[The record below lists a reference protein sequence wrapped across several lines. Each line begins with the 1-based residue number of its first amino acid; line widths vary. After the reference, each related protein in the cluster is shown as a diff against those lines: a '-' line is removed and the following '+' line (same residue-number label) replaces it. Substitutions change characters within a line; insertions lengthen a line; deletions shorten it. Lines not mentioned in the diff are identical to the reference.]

1 MSETV
6 RLRGRP
12 VADAI
17 LERVAEGARVL
28 KETKGVTPG
37 LTVILVGEDPASA
50 TYVASKERKSLEL
63 GFSSTTH
70 RLPAETTEEELLDLV
85 VSLNND
91 EEVHGILVQS
101 PLPSH
106 IDYNRVTLAIDPS
119 KDVDGFHP
127 VNVGK
132 LVIGLDAPLP
142 CTPAG
147 VLEMLKYYEIET
159 SGKRAV
165 VVGRSNI
172 VGKPLANLL
181 LQRRE
186 GGNAI
191 VTVAHS
197 AAEDLA
203 ALTREADLLFVAIG
217 RPHFITADMV
227 REGAVVIDVG
237 INRID
242 DDTRERG
249 YRVVGDVD
257 YKNVREKC
265 SAITPVPGGVGL
277 MTIAMLM
284 ENTLRSARGEFTDR
298 D

>member
-1 MSETV
+1 MSQPLK
-6 RLRGRP
+6 LRGRP

-17 LERVAEGARVL
+17 LQRVAEGAATLRQ
-28 KETKGVTPG
+28 EKGIVPG
-37 LTVILVGEDPASA
+37 LTVVLVGDDPASA
-50 TYVASKERKSLEL
+50 TYVRSKEEKSRAL
-63 GFSSTTH
+63 GFNSTTH
-70 RLPAETTEEELLDLV
+70 RLPAETSEEDLLKLV
-85 VSLNND
+85 EALNRD
-91 EEVHGILVQS
+91 PDVHGILVQS
-101 PLPSH
+101 PLPRH
-106 IDYNRVTLAIDPS
+106 IDYNKVTLAIDPS

-127 VNVGK
+127 GNVGR

-147 VLEMLKYYEIET
+147 VVEMLKYYKVET

-181 LQRRE
+181 LQRRD
-186 GGNAI
+186 GGNSI
-191 VTVAHS
+191 VTIAHS
-197 AAEDLA
+197 GAEDLGA
-203 ALTREADLLFVAIG
+203 ITREAELLFVAIG
-217 RPHFITADMV
+217 KPHFITAEMV
-227 REGAVVIDVG
+227 REGAVVVDVG

-242 DDTRERG
+242 DPSRERG

-284 ENTLRSARGEFTDR
+284 QNTLRSARGDFR
-298 D
+298 

>member
-1 MSETV
+1 MSEPL

-17 LERVAEGARVL
+17 LERVAEGAAAL
-28 KETKGVTPG
+28 KEEKGIVPG
-37 LTVILVGEDPASA
+37 LTVVLVGDDPASA
-50 TYVASKERKSLEL
+50 TYVRSKEEKSRSL
-63 GFSSTTH
+63 GFNSTTH
-70 RLPAETTEEELLDLV
+70 RLSAETSEEDLLELV
-85 VSLNND
+85 ASLNAD
-91 EEVHGILVQS
+91 PDVHGILVQS
-101 PLPSH
+101 PLPRH
-106 IDYNRVTLAIDPS
+106 IDYNKVTLAIDPS

-127 VNVGK
+127 GNVGR
-132 LVIGLDAPLP
+132 LVIGLEAPLP

-147 VLEMLKYYEIET
+147 VVEMLKYYEIET

-197 AAEDLA
+197 GADDLGA
-203 ALTREADLLFVAIG
+203 ITREADLLFVAIG

-227 REGAVVIDVG
+227 KDGAVVVDVG

-242 DDTRERG
+242 DPSRERG

-284 ENTLRSARGEFTDR
+284 QNTLRSARGDFR
-298 D
+298 